1 MTVNCEDY
9 RIHDGVIVEVQH
21 DLPTVGIIR
30 QIFIING
37 DTVIF
42 TVDHYTTSFEPH
54 YQAYIL
60 DETPFSSANILH
72 SDLFIQQSVHIR
84 TSNVYELS
92 SDFVILPYALCVAV

>member
-1 MTVNCEDY
+1 MNCEDY
-9 RIHDGVIVEVQH
+9 RIHDGVIVVVQH

-30 QIFIING
+30 RIFIING

-54 YQAYIL
+54 YRAYFL

-72 SDLFIQQSVHIR
+72 SDYLYNSQFIFKLLVCMNYQ
-84 TSNVYELS
+84 
-92 SDFVILPYALCVAV
+92 VIL